1 MEDFHKFPR
10 TAHVMN
16 MGSASRDD
24 LVMDKKDLQRFL
36 ANHVVIEEKI
46 DGANLGISIT
56 EDYEIRFQNRS
67 HYVTSES
74 ATQWKTLDQWKR
86 QHQEALYSLLTPNLV
101 LFGEWC
107 YSKHSIHYTRLPDY
121 FLAFDIYDKEK
132 KKFLSV
138 EKRDEMLHETGIR
151 TVPHVG
157 AGIYTPEQL
166 QQLLKNSRS
175 THYDGPMEGLYLR
188 IEKDG
193 YLVERGKIVRA
204 DFLGEGDGEVV
215 HWSKKELIKNFV
227 IFE

>member
-1 MEDFHKFPR
+1 
-10 TAHVMN
+10 MN

-24 LVMDKKDLQRFL
+24 LVMEKKDLLRFL
-36 ANHVVIEEKI
+36 SNHLVIEEKV
-46 DGANLGISIT
+46 DGANLGITVT

-67 HYVTSES
+67 HYVTSET

-86 QHQEALYSLLTPNLV
+86 QNQTALYSFLTPNLV

-121 FLAFDIYDKEK
+121 FLAFDIYDKAS

-138 EKRDEMLHETGIR
+138 ARRNELLQGTGIR
-151 TVPHVG
+151 TVPLVG
-157 AGIYTPEQL
+157 EGKYTPENL
-166 QQLLKNSRS
+166 QLLLKTSPS
-175 THYDGPMEGLYLR
+175 SHYDGPLEGLYLR

-193 YLVERGKIVRA
+193 YLAERGKIVRA

-215 HWSKKELIKNFV
+215 HWSKKELIKNV
-227 IFE
+227 VLYE